1 MKKFYNEYKDDEKV
15 QQLVA
20 LLPWGHNILLI
31 DKVKNREIRKKY
43 IEGILANGWSRSVLT
58 MQIEN
63 DYYIDL
69 LFYHLDLRC
78 YIVVELKANKFKPEY
93 AG

>member
-1 MKKFYNEYKDDEKV
+1 MKKFYNEYKDNEKLH
-15 QQLVA
+15 QLVA
-20 LLPWGHNILLI
+20 QLPRGHNILLI
-31 DKVKNREIRKKY
+31 DKVKNKEIRKKY
-43 IEGILANGWSRSVLT
+43 IEGTLANGWSRSFLT

-63 DYYIDL
+63 NYYIDL